1 MTGRRCAWRRFVGD
15 AGGAAAVEFAL
26 VSVAFFSLLFGIIF
40 LAIFLYTNATLQW
53 AISRAARLP
62 EIDTA
67 VSQSTIAAAI
77 NSDLSTAGITDASVT
92 YSVTQSGTTKVG
104 TISASFERTYEVPL
118 IDTFNI
124 HYAATTSVPLGS

>member
-1 MTGRRCAWRRFVGD
+1 MTGRRFAWQRFSRD

-62 EIDTA
+62 EIDAA
-67 VSQSTIAAAI
+67 VSQSQITQAI
-77 NSDLSTAGITDASVT
+77 DKDLSTAGITDASVT
-92 YSVTQSGTTKVG
+92 YSVSQSGGATIG
-104 TISASFERTYEVPL
+104 TISASFDRTYSVPL
-118 IDTFNI
+118 IDTFNL
-124 HYAATTSVPLGS
+124 HYSATTSVPLAS

>member
-1 MTGRRCAWRRFVGD
+1 MSGRRRAWRRFAGD
-15 AGGAAAVEFAL
+15 TGGTAAVEFAL

-77 NSDLSTAGITDASVT
+77 NNDLLTAGITDASVT
-92 YSVTQSGTTKVG
+92 YSVSQSGGTQIG
-104 TISASFERTYEVPL
+104 TISASFERTYSVPL
-118 IDTFNI
+118 VSTFDI
-124 HYAATTSVPLGS
+124 HYSATTSVPLGS